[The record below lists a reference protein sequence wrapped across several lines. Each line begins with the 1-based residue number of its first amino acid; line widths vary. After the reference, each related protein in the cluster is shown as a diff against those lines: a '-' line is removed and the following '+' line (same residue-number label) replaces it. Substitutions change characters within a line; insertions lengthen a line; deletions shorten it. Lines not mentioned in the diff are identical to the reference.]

1 MLGKETVVCDSW
13 FGIKDSLWSTPVI
26 SYRFHKTMFFVF
38 FFEWKLLVRGTVPI
52 LNVPA
57 CRVLYTEIPSNLEVG
72 WSCPG
77 NCPLPVMH

>member
-1 MLGKETVVCDSW
+1 MIHGLELKTVFGPRQLFHTDSTKPC
-13 FGIKDSLWSTPVI
+13 FL
-26 SYRFHKTMFFVF
+26 FF
-38 FFEWKLLVRGTVPI
+38 FFEWKMLVRGTVPI